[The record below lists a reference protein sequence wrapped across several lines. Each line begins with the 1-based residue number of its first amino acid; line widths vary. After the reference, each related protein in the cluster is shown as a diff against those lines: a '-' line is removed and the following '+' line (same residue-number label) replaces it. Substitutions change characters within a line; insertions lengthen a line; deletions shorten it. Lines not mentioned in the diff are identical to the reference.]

1 MLCCSYIQFTM
12 PLDVSVSCASTTLS
26 CLRIFSCIV
35 EVDMDKYTL
44 TLTFSSFFAWSFG
57 CNLDCDLLPFA
68 LNVHGTFE
76 SVHDGPSTALGS
88 VHDGPSTALGSV
100 HDGPLI
106 AFVTVAEI
114 FCLFAVVLTQCDCA
128 DCWLWA
134 NFVSIRWMV
143 HIFSNFIVKVLCPC
157 WSQSIW
163 RNSEWHFFL
172 VESISNVIKFYSLL
186 KQSHLSAFIISCFF
200 HMDNF
205 WTIFIKTENVI
216 LAYPTHRYKPLT

>member
-1 MLCCSYIQFTM
+1 M

-76 SVHDGPSTALGS
+76 SVHDGP
-88 VHDGPSTALGSV
+88 
-100 HDGPLI
+100 LI

-114 FCLFAVVLTQCDCA
+114 FCLFAVVLTQYDCA